1 MSKQYVC
8 LFCMKP
14 VPEQHSVCCGEV
26 GHNSEVELCETC
38 DGHGEYE
45 RSGWSAGMEGEE
57 VVTCEECFGAGVVQ
71 VQERAA

>member
-8 LFCMKP
+8 AFCMKA
-14 VPEQHSVCCGEV
+14 VPEQHSACCGEV
-26 GHNSEVELCETC
+26 THTVEVELCGDC
-38 DGHGEYE
+38 NGLGEYE
-45 RSGWSAGMEGEE
+45 RHGWSAGMEGEE